1 MSMTRTGET
10 GSKRRWLVPGLCVVI
25 AAAYTAVFLAHDR
38 PLAAT
43 IGAAVMLAYAAVLVV
58 FSRRSEAVALLR
70 EDQRDERRAMI
81 TTRAAATT
89 LYVLVLLALTMVFV
103 QLARGLEPG
112 PWGVVCGVG
121 GLTFIVATVY
131 HSRRY

>member
-1 MSMTRTGET
+1 MSMTRTDDMR
-10 GSKRRWLVPGLCVVI
+10 SKRRWLVPGLCVVF
-25 AAAYTAVFLAHDR
+25 AAGYAAVFLAHDR

-43 IGAAVMLAYAAVLVV
+43 IGAGIMLAYGAVLVV

-70 EDQRDERRAMI
+70 EDAQDERRSMI

-89 LYVLVLLALTMVFV
+89 LCVLVLLALTMVFV
-103 QLARGLEPG
+103 QLARGVEPG
-112 PWGVVCGVG
+112 AWGVFCGVG
-121 GLTFIVATVY
+121 GLTFIVAIVY

>member
-1 MSMTRTGET
+1 MSATRTGET
-10 GSKRRWLVPGLCVVI
+10 GSRRRWLIPGLCVAF
-25 AAAYTAVFLAHDR
+25 AAAYAAVFLAHGR

-70 EDQRDERRAMI
+70 EDGRDERRAMI
-81 TTRAAATT
+81 TGRASATT
-89 LYVLVLLALTMVFV
+89 LSVLVVLSLAMVFV
-103 QLARGLEPG
+103 QLVRGVEPG
-112 PWGVVCGVG
+112 PWGVFCGVG
-121 GLTFIVATVY
+121 GLTFIVAIVY